1 MQPLT
6 YIYIHL
12 ISSLNHYYTYLLY
25 FLIPKKTFIFL
36 LNLCHMASSPPSLNQ
51 KQEGMLGEKSISL
64 EENVL
69 QKHAAF
75 FDINKDGVIYP
86 WETFQGMREIG
97 SGILL
102 SIGGAI
108 FINVFLSQTTRPGK
122 FPSLLF
128 PIEVE
133 NIQRGKHGSDSG
145 VYDTQGRFVP
155 PKFEAIFSKHAHT
168 NPNYLTYDELKEMI
182 KANREPKDLKGRIGS
197 FVEWSIL
204 YKLAKDKNGLLQKDT
219 IRGVYDG
226 SLFEQ
231 LKNQHSSAKKK

>member
-51 KQEGMLGEKSISL
+51 KQEGMHVSFFLVWIRKFLLKVLFFLQPLNMFAEEAGMLGEKSISL

-86 WETFQGMREIG
+86 WETFQGFHCFSFPLQFSTFFLLTNDHFGENKVRVFREQ
-97 SGILL
+97 SCPKL
-102 SIGGAI
+102 
-108 FINVFLSQTTRPGK
+108 VF
-122 FPSLLF
+122 
-128 PIEVE
+128 
-133 NIQRGKHGSDSG
+133 
-145 VYDTQGRFVP
+145 
-155 PKFEAIFSKHAHT
+155 FSM
-168 NPNYLTYDELKEMI
+168 PQ
-182 KANREPKDLKGRIGS
+182 
-197 FVEWSIL
+197 FC
-204 YKLAKDKNGLLQKDT
+204 
-219 IRGVYDG
+219 
-226 SLFEQ
+226 
-231 LKNQHSSAKKK
+231 KKRS

>member
-1 MQPLT
+1 
-6 YIYIHL
+6 
-12 ISSLNHYYTYLLY
+12 
-25 FLIPKKTFIFL
+25 
-36 LNLCHMASSPPSLNQ
+36 MASSPPSLNH
-51 KQEGMLGEKSISL
+51 KQEEVAGVVGEKSISL
-64 EENVL
+64 EDNVL

-108 FINVFLSQTTRPGK
+108 FINLFLSQTTRPGK

-128 PIEVE
+128 PIEVK
-133 NIQRGKHGSDSG
+133 NIQLGKHGSDSG
-145 VYDTQGRFVP
+145 VYDTEGRFVP
-155 PKFEAIFSKHAHT
+155 SKFEAIFSKHAHT

-182 KANREPKDLKGRIGS
+182 KANREPKNLTGRIGS
-197 FVEWSIL
+197 FVEWNIL
-204 YKLAKDKNGLLQKDT
+204 YKLAKDKSGLLQKDT

-231 LKNQHSSAKKK
+231 LKNQHSSGKKK